1 MLIQEKQRILIV
13 DDERFN
19 LNVLANILRT
29 DYSLIL
35 AKNGIQALE
44 RALKQPPDLIL
55 LDVMMPDMD
64 GYQVM
69 YNLKN
74 NELLKD
80 IPVIFVSALSEVEDE
95 EKGLLLGAVDYI
107 TKPFSPAIV
116 RARVGN
122 HMKIV
127 RQRKLLEKFAL
138 LDGLTEIPNRR
149 NFMERFS
156 QEWKRAVRNKMPL
169 SLAIVDVDYFKQ
181 YNDNYGHSMGD
192 VALKAVASVLSNE
205 LKRPADFAARIGGE
219 EFVVLLAESTAKGA
233 HQLAESIRSSVES
246 LQIKHVHSTLN
257 RLTVS
262 IGGATIIP
270 ITGYQDHLFECAD
283 QMLYRAKGEGKN
295 RVVWQD
301 VSL

>member
-205 LKRPADFAARIGGE
+205 LKRPTDFAARIGGE
-219 EFVVLLAESTAKGA
+219 EFVVLLAESTAQGA

-270 ITGYQDHLFECAD
+270 ITDDQDHLFECAD